1 MWKTQGKD
9 HCEKTVQ
16 GKILDEA
23 IPPGKDRWLATPMYW
38 LIMAPHKAPPF
49 GSGDR
54 HLLLLL
60 CKWTYYRYG
69 KPSTKSASQISA
81 SVLSGFGGPLWLKIS
96 VDFNCKTPLHIRREI
111 CSYQK
116 QRTKGFFLGVLKK
129 SFRFHVWFRKGGLYM
144 IHIYINI
151 IINIMLKSHGFVPW
165 FLVSADWWCLNIQFP
180 SADWWDCQA
189 DSIPQQ
195 NDPSLSDWFR
205 KFRYMGVSKNRGTP
219 KCMVKIMEDPIKID
233 DLGVP
238 LFSETSR

>member
-1 MWKTQGKD
+1 MDLLPVRKTFD
-9 HCEKTVQ
+9 
-16 GKILDEA
+16 
-23 IPPGKDRWLATPMYW
+23 
-38 LIMAPHKAPPF
+38 
-49 GSGDR
+49 
-54 HLLLLL
+54 
-60 CKWTYYRYG
+60 
-69 KPSTKSASQISA
+69 QISFSDLSFSFEWLWWT
-81 SVLSGFGGPLWLKIS
+81 SVIKNFGWFQLQNTTPHSKRNLL
-96 VDFNCKTPLHIRREI
+96 VPKTT
-111 CSYQK
+111 YQ
-116 QRTKGFFLGVLKK
+116 RLFSWCPKK
-129 SFRFHVWFRKGGLYM
+129 KFQVPCLIQEGRSIYDTY
-144 IHIYINI
+144 IYINI